1 MSVDARHAGLWVDY
15 TMSRHHNI
23 TLTVQVKQQSIHP
36 SIHPSIHLVVAAV
49 LSVRKV
55 VVREVAPA
63 ILTVPEVGNDF
74 AITSGAIGA

>member
-1 MSVDARHAGLWVDY
+1 M
-15 TMSRHHNI
+15 
-23 TLTVQVKQQSIHP
+23 
-36 SIHPSIHLVVAAV
+36 AAV

-74 AITSGAIGA
+74 AITSATPLEPLALEFRALLAIL